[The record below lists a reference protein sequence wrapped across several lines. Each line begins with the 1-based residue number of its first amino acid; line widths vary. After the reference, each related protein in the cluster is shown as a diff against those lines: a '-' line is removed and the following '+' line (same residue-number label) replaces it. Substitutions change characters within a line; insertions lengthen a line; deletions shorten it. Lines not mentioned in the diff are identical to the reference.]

1 MKDGIQ
7 KVHPK
12 MHGKNKSSLEY
23 RVEKIVGFINENVH
37 EKIKSME
44 ARPPEGVRHKN
55 GQIK

>member
-1 MKDGIQ
+1 
-7 KVHPK
+7 